1 MSNFTGKV
9 TRREFGKGAIA
20 FGLAT
25 ALGKPALAQTYPSQ
39 DVHFICAFPAGS
51 GADVIV
57 RWYAEKVRPIMER
70 NIIVENKVGAIG
82 NLATEYTAR
91 SKPDGHTIF
100 VHGASSVGAN
110 MSLFKNPAIDASKA
124 IQIAATINRQPT
136 MMVVDASK
144 PWKTVAEV
152 TAYAKEKGAKATYGI
167 SNPVGKVMGAIYKE
181 HNKLEAVE
189 VTYRTAADSL
199 NDMASGALDYG
210 MFDNIFAASQE
221 RAGRVRIL
229 AVSTPT
235 RLQANP
241 NTPTMAEQ
249 GTPISLT
256 GWFSAMVPTGTP
268 RPVID
273 QINKVFNQ
281 VTSTDDAKK
290 FLNGIASDPWMLTPD
305 EAQAALL
312 KEIKDWQEYVRI
324 AKIEPQG

>member
-1 MSNFTGKV
+1 MSNVVSKL
-9 TRREFGKGAIA
+9 TRRQFGKGAA
-20 FGLAT
+20 TLGAT
-25 ALGKPALAQTYPSQ
+25 AVLGRPALAQNYPSQ

-57 RWYAEKVRPIMER
+57 RWYAEKVRPIMGH

-124 IQIAATINRQPT
+124 IKIAATINRQPT
-136 MMVVDASK
+136 MMVVDVKK

-181 HNKLEAVE
+181 YNKLEAVE

-199 NDMASGALDYG
+199 NDMASGALDYA

-221 RAGRVRIL
+221 RAGRLRIL
-229 AVSTPT
+229 AVSTPV

-241 NTPTMAEQ
+241 NIPTMMEQ
-249 GTPISLT
+249 GQTVNLT
-256 GWFSAMVPTGTP
+256 GWFAAMVPSQTP
-268 RPVID
+268 RPIID

-281 VTSTDDAKK
+281 VTSSEEAKK
-290 FLNGIASDPWMLTPD
+290 FLNNIASDPWMLTPD
-305 EAQAALL
+305 EAQAALE
-312 KEIKDWQEYVRI
+312 KEIKDWHEYVRI